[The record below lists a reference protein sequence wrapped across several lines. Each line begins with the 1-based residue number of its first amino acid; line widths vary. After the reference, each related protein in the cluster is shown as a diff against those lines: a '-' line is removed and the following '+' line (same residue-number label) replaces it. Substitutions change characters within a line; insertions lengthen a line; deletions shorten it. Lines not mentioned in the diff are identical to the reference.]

1 MLLGAVQI
9 EQRLVQGF
17 HFIDFHSKILNCFKS
32 GYKLLGGKTGLLN
45 RVVLSVDHTLKIL
58 ALLCD
63 QESMDINF
71 MIMQCQQ
78 YLTTQHTYKKKKVTR
93 KSPKKRFFVEPE
105 ITFEPSPTKIA
116 KVSVVDHAYSKKS
129 QPEAE
134 VSQLRKHVKILKQ
147 KVRQRNKRM
156 KCMKDLMKSLK
167 EKQLIAAIEHEV
179 LSHNFNGVSK
189 HLFDDQMKNSKTES
203 NLSNQYTMETKQFAM
218 TLHYYSPK
226 AYEFV
231 CKILCL
237 PHSST
242 IRAWSSSV
250 DCEPGFL
257 GNVIKSIGNLVQT
270 KKWMS
275 DVVLIVDA
283 MALHKG
289 TTWDLKSKS

>member
-1 MLLGAVQI
+1 MPTIFNYPAHLQ
-9 EQRLVQGF
+9 
-17 HFIDFHSKILNCFKS
+17 
-32 GYKLLGGKTGLLN
+32 
-45 RVVLSVDHTLKIL
+45 
-58 ALLCD
+58 
-63 QESMDINF
+63 
-71 MIMQCQQ
+71 
-78 YLTTQHTYKKKKVTR
+78 KKKVTR

-167 EKQLIAAIEHEV
+167 EKQLIAATEHEV
-179 LSHNFNGVSK
+179 LSHNFNSVSK

-289 TTWDLKSKS
+289 TTWDLKSKSYVSLVDYGTAKPEVEENLATEALVFMVAGVTGHWKHPVAYFLQDKCSANVQAQLI